1 MCQFNRVVIGNVT
14 KCFGKQQMLR
24 ERGVKVEILEDQ
36 QGIDLYAKYREKPDH
51 DKEDWK
57 GLAEVL
63 KARKGD

>member
-1 MCQFNRVVIGNVT
+1 
-14 KCFGKQQMLR
+14 MLR

-36 QGIDLYAKYREKPDH
+36 QGIDLYAKYREKPDQ

-63 KARKGD
+63 KARKGIERIGILHFYPLICE

>member
-1 MCQFNRVVIGNVT
+1 M
-14 KCFGKQQMLR
+14 
-24 ERGVKVEILEDQ
+24 EILEDQ
-36 QGIDLYAKYREKPDH
+36 QGIDLYAKYREKPDQ